1 VATPDLSVIVVSWNT
16 RDDLLRCLASIER
29 ETREAALEVVVV
41 DNASTDGTLDAVA
54 RAHPAVE
61 RVGLDRNI
69 GFAGGNNRGLDRA
82 RGRHVLLLNPDT
94 EIVEGGLDRLVRW
107 LDAHPDVA
115 CVGCRLEDAEG
126 RVERSIGWFPTP
138 VTFLRRAL
146 GGDPDP
152 DPAAIAAPLDVDWV
166 TGAFLALRG
175 DLVRDGLRLD
185 PGYPLYFE
193 DVDLCRQIRERGGRV
208 VFVPERWALHLRGRA
223 PLGASR
229 RRLRRLGERRY
240 HRKFG
245 GVSGAILGVV
255 YGILAGPGGRAA
267 ALPDRPDG

>member
-1 VATPDLSVIVVSWNT
+1 MATPDLTVILVSWNT
-16 RDDLLRCLASIER
+16 RDDLLRCLASIDA
-29 ETREAALEVVVV
+29 ETRDATLQVVVV
-41 DNASTDGTLDAVA
+41 DNASADGTLEAVSGRHPGVECVDAG
-54 RAHPAVE
+54 E
-61 RVGLDRNI
+61 NL

-82 RGRHVLLLNPDT
+82 RGRHTLLLNPDT
-94 EIVEGGLDRLVRW
+94 VIVDGGLDRLVRF
-107 LDAHPDVA
+107 LDEHPDVA
-115 CVGCRLEDAEG
+115 CVGCRLEDDRG
-126 RVERSIGWFPTP
+126 TIERSIGRFPSP
-138 VTFLRRAL
+138 ATFLRRAL

-152 DPAAIAAPLDVDWV
+152 DPARVEEPLDVDWV

-223 PLGASR
+223 PLRASR

-245 GVSGAILGVV
+245 GVSGTVMALV
-255 YGILAGPGGRAA
+255 YAVLAGRSPQGTV
-267 ALPDRPDG
+267 LPDRPDG